1 MTLKA
6 FPKINL
12 YLKIIGKDSSAYHL
26 LESRFVLVTS
36 GVYDE
41 IHIEAI
47 DSSKDEICGA
57 FGCDAES
64 SSIALALRAL
74 RARYD
79 FPRVRI
85 EVQKRIPIGAGL
97 GGGSADAGVVIRA
110 LMEEFGLGA
119 GLANLDSRAVD
130 SGAESGLE
138 SGAKS
143 GGANLDSGALRG
155 AESSADSSL
164 DSGARKTRSMIAK
177 EVGADVAFFV
187 EGCECAE
194 VEGRGEVITPLALAR
209 DDLREFEIY
218 TPAIHC
224 DTRAVY
230 RQYAKMI
237 ESKEIAYSPKMRGKI
252 DSGKVDSS
260 KLDFSAFS
268 NREILAIA
276 QKQGDAPS
284 VLNAL
289 NDLFLPASVLYPKL
303 LDVKKELGEGWY
315 FSGSGSSFFRPIM
328 PESKS
333 APNASSKAESTRE
346 SKSTHNAPESTA
358 KKARP

>member
-26 LESRFVLVTS
+26 LESRFVLVKS
-36 GVYDE
+36 GVHDE

-64 SSIALALRAL
+64 SSIALALRSL

-97 GGGSADAGVVIRA
+97 GGGSADAGVVIKA

-119 GLANLDSRAVD
+119 V
-130 SGAESGLE
+130 E
-138 SGAKS
+138 S
-143 GGANLDSGALRG
+143 GGANLDSRALRG

-164 DSGARKTRSMIAK
+164 DSRAKSGGANLDSSARKTRSMIAK

-218 TPAIHC
+218 TPAIRC

-237 ESKEIAYSPKMRGKI
+237 ESKEITYSPKMRGALGAGKI
-252 DSGKVDSS
+252 DSSKVDSGALDS
-260 KLDFSAFS
+260 NILDFSALS
-268 NREILAIA
+268 NREILSIA

-289 NDLFLPASVLYPKL
+289 NDLFLPASVLYPEL
-303 LDVKKELGEGWY
+303 LDVKKELGDGWY
-315 FSGSGSSFFRPIM
+315 FSGSGSSFFRPM
-328 PESKS
+328 LESKSAPATPESKS
-333 APNASSKAESTRE
+333 APKACL
-346 SKSTHNAPESTA
+346 
-358 KKARP
+358 

>member
-26 LESRFVLVTS
+26 LESRFVLVKS
-36 GVYDE
+36 GVHDE

-64 SSIALALRAL
+64 SSIALALRSL

-97 GGGSADAGVVIRA
+97 GGGSADAGVVVRA

-119 GLANLDSRAVD
+119 V
-130 SGAESGLE
+130 E
-138 SGAKS
+138 S
-143 GGANLDSGALRG
+143 GGANLDSSALRG
-155 AESSADSSL
+155 AESSVESSL
-164 DSGARKTRSMIAK
+164 DSGAKSSGVNLDSSARKTRSMIAK

-194 VEGRGEVITPLALAR
+194 VEGRGEVITPLVLAR
-209 DDLREFEIY
+209 DDLHEFEIY

-237 ESKEIAYSPKMRGKI
+237 ESKEITYSPKMRGKI
-252 DSGKVDSS
+252 DSNKVDSG
-260 KLDFSAFS
+260 KLDFSALS
-268 NREILAIA
+268 NREILSIA
-276 QKQGDAPS
+276 QEQSDAPS

-289 NDLFLPASVLYPKL
+289 NDLFLPASVLYPEL

-315 FSGSGSSFFRPIM
+315 FSGSGSSFFRPIV
-328 PESKS
+328 PKSKS
-333 APNASSKAESTRE
+333 AQSTQN
-346 SKSTHNAPESTA
+346 TPATLESTA
-358 KKARP
+358 QKAHS